1 MEKVSFNRELPLKY
15 EVDVFVAGGG
25 PAGVTA
31 AVAAARQGAK
41 VLLIES
47 QGCLGGLGTAGLVP
61 CYMTFGDGEHFLAAG
76 LGEEILNR
84 LWKLGAYEGKFE
96 HSTAIRAEALKR
108 VYDDMMQEAGAD
120 FLLGANLADVVTRD
134 GQIEYCVVSAK
145 SGVYAVRAKV
155 YVDATG
161 DGDLAAW
168 AGAPYEKGDEDGQ
181 VMPSTLCSLW
191 AGIDFDRRDLR
202 DDDEALL
209 RKAYADGVFEDLDLH
224 LTGICR
230 QFDTAGGGNIGHV
243 YGIDGTDERSLTEG
257 LVKGRRLYSQFEAYY
272 KNYLHGFEHMN
283 LVATGNLMGIRESRR
298 IMGEYKLVLDDYR
311 GKADFDDEIG
321 RYCYSV
327 DIHPANLSWDAFMEF
342 KKQFKE
348 WRLKRGEN
356 YGVPYRVLVPQKVDN
371 LLVAGRCVSTDRYLQ
386 ASLRVMPGCYITGQ
400 AAGVAAAVCC
410 QSGAQPRQANVH
422 EIQRRLKQMGMYLP
436 NYRD

>member
-1 MEKVSFNRELPLKY
+1 MEKIAFQKELPLKY
-15 EVDVFVAGGG
+15 DVDVFVAGGG

-61 CYMTFGDGEHFLAAG
+61 CYMRFGDGEHFLAAA

-84 LWKLGAYEGKFE
+84 LWKTGRYEGKFE
-96 HSTAIRAEALKR
+96 HSTAIRAESLKR
-108 VYDDMMQEAGAD
+108 VYDDMMLEAGAD
-120 FLLGANLADVVTRD
+120 FLLGAKLVDVVSRD
-134 GQIEYCVVSAK
+134 GKIEYCVVSGK

-155 YVDATG
+155 YIDATG
-161 DGDLAAW
+161 DGDLAVA
-168 AGAPYEKGDEDGQ
+168 AGAPYEKGDENGQ

-191 AGIDFDRRDLR
+191 SGIDFDRREGR
-202 DDDEALL
+202 DDDEASL
-209 RKAYADGVFEDLDLH
+209 RRAYADGVFEKLDLH
-224 LTGICR
+224 LTGIC
-230 QFDTAGGGNIGHV
+230 QQYETTGGGNIGHV
-243 YGIDGTDERSLTEG
+243 YDIDGTDERSLTEG
-257 LVKGRRLYSQFEAYY
+257 LVAGRKLYDQFEVYY
-272 KNYLHGFEHMN
+272 KKYRHGFENMN

-311 GKADFDDEIG
+311 ARASFEDEIG
-321 RYCYSV
+321 RYCYGV
-327 DIHPANLSWDAFMEF
+327 DIHPANLTPEAFEEF
-342 KKQFKE
+342 KKQFIE
-348 WRLKRGEN
+348 WRLKPGES
-356 YGVPYRVLVPQKVDN
+356 YGVPYRILVAQKVDN

-410 QSGAQPRQANVH
+410 QSGATPREADVH
-422 EIQRRLKQMGMYLP
+422 EIQSRLKKMGMYLP
-436 NYRD
+436 NYVE